1 MRAGSVRSGGSTARS
16 SWPSIAS
23 AASRSASPC
32 NAYRRCARRCAE
44 SLTNLKKSYQSLLE
58 LSFPELGD
66 LLELDGIGIRR
77 LLAEAPTPE
86 AIAQKRLATLEK
98 NWMLRPKA
106 ARLKA
111 LAAHSMADPVL
122 AQASA
127 PALQLILQ
135 SLAKV
140 EGQLRAVD
148 KQIEAGVRQSL
159 DPKAQALLESIP
171 GFGPT
176 LAAKVLA
183 YLPREVLHSGPRRAA
198 AARLQAFMGNDPRLR
213 QSGQWQGQTK
223 MSKRGVEPLRT
234 AFFQAAFNAAQH
246 DPQLKELLPAQ
257 TRPR

>member
-148 KQIEAGVRQSL
+148 KQIEAWVRQSL

-198 AARLQAFMGNDPRLR
+198 SARLQAFMGNDPRLR

-223 MSKRGVEPLRT
+223 MSKRGGRT
-234 AFFQAAFNAAQH
+234 FTH
-246 DPQLKELLPAQ
+246 RLLPGRLQRRSA
-257 TRPR
+257 